1 MLIDFRL
8 TNYRSF
14 HEAQTF
20 SMVAAAGKEHENTHL
35 FASGVSVA
43 PRLLRSAIV
52 YGPNA
57 GGKTNLV
64 RAFQFMQSMVAQS
77 ATLVQEGQ
85 ALNVQ
90 PFLFNQDARS
100 QPTSFEV
107 NFIEDGED
115 GPVRYQYGF
124 SLTAER
130 IVAEWLY
137 AAPKGRNKPIF
148 QREFDSKT
156 GKYTWEWGASFL
168 GRKDVWRD
176 KTRANGLFL
185 STAVLLN
192 NEQLRPVFNWFQN
205 RLAIIPA
212 DALISLEHTLG
223 LCSTDSGKAEL
234 MSFFRSADISI
245 TDVALEKQAVKKTTF
260 TFDLATDPATRP
272 ILPSTTDDEMTKVH
286 FRHRSRDGQSE
297 IELGMEDE
305 SSGTQKLFALAGP
318 WLDVMRKRR
327 VLVVDELDRSLHPL
341 ICRHLIERF
350 NHDQTNPLNAQLIA
364 TTHDTSLL
372 DRHLLRRDQVWFI
385 EKDRQ
390 EASRLYSLDEFSPR
404 KEESLERG
412 YLHGRYGALPIVGN
426 LDF

>member
-14 HEAQTF
+14 SESQTL
-20 SMVAAAGKEHENTHL
+20 SMVASAGKEHEHTHL
-35 FASGVSVA
+35 FASGISVA
-43 PRLLRSAIV
+43 PHLLRSAIV

-85 ALNVQ
+85 SLNVQ
-90 PFLFNQDARS
+90 PFLFSLDGRS
-100 QPTSFEV
+100 QPTTFEA

-137 AAPKGRNKPIF
+137 AAPKGRNKPMF
-148 QREFDSKT
+148 QREFDPET

-205 RLAIIPA
+205 RLAIIRA
-212 DALISLEHTLG
+212 DDLINLEHTLG
-223 LCSTDSGKAEL
+223 LCATESGKAEL
-234 MSFFRSADISI
+234 MSFFKNADISI
-245 TDVALEKQAVKKTTF
+245 TDVALEKQPIKRTTF
-260 TFDLATDPATRP
+260 GFDPATGP
-272 ILPSTTDDEMTKVH
+272 LPPSTTDDEITKIH
-286 FRHRSRDGQSE
+286 FKHRSRDGQSE
-297 IELGMEDE
+297 IELSMDDE

-341 ICRHLIERF
+341 ICRHLIGRF
-350 NHDQTNPLNAQLIA
+350 NNNQTNPLNAQLIA

-372 DRHLLRRDQVWFI
+372 DRHLLRRDQVWFV

-390 EASRLYSLDEFSPR
+390 EASRMYSLDEFSPR

-426 LDF
+426 LNF

>member
-14 HEAQTF
+14 SESQTL
-20 SMVAAAGKEHENTHL
+20 SMVASAGKEHEDTHL
-35 FASGVSVA
+35 FASGISVA
-43 PRLLRSAIV
+43 PRLLRSTVI

-64 RAFQFMQSMVAQS
+64 RALQFMQSMVIQS

-85 ALNVQ
+85 TLNVQ
-90 PFLFNQDARS
+90 PFLFDLDGRS
-100 QPTSFEV
+100 QPTTFEV
-107 NFIEDGED
+107 NLIED

-137 AAPKGRNKPIF
+137 AAPKGRNKLMF
-148 QREFDSKT
+148 QREYDPDT

-168 GRKDVWRD
+168 GRKDAWRD

-212 DALISLEHTLG
+212 DVMIGLEHTLG
-223 LCSTDSGKAEL
+223 LCATDSGKAEL
-234 MSFFRSADISI
+234 LSFFKNADISI
-245 TDVALEKQAVKKTTF
+245 TDVALEKQAVKRMTF
-260 TFDLATDPATRP
+260 GFDPVTGPLP
-272 ILPSTTDDEMTKVH
+272 PSTTDEEITKIQ
-286 FRHRSRDGQSE
+286 FKHRSRDGKSE
-297 IELGMEDE
+297 IELGMDDE

-350 NHDQTNPLNAQLIA
+350 NHDKTNPLNAQLIA
-364 TTHDTSLL
+364 TTHDTNLL

-385 EKDRQ
+385 EKDQQ

-412 YLHGRYGALPIVGN
+412 YLQGRYGALPIVGSLN
-426 LDF
+426 F

>member
-14 HEAQTF
+14 SESQTL
-20 SMVAAAGKEHENTHL
+20 SMVASAGKEHEHTHL

-90 PFLFNQDARS
+90 PFLFNPGERS
-100 QPTSFEV
+100 QPTTFEV
-107 NFIEDGED
+107 NFIEDSED

-137 AAPKGRNKPIF
+137 AAPKGRNKPMF
-148 QREFDSKT
+148 QREFDTET

-205 RLAIIPA
+205 RLAIIRA
-212 DALISLEHTLG
+212 DDLINLEHTLG
-223 LCSTDSGKAEL
+223 LCATESGKAEL
-234 MSFFRSADISI
+234 MSFFKNADISI
-245 TDVALEKQAVKKTTF
+245 TDVALEKQPIKRTTF
-260 TFDLATDPATRP
+260 GFDPATGP
-272 ILPSTTDDEMTKVH
+272 LPPSTTDDEITKIH
-286 FRHRSRDGQSE
+286 FKHRSRDGQNE

-341 ICRHLIERF
+341 ICRYLIGRF
-350 NHDQTNPLNAQLIA
+350 NNDQTNPLNAQLIA

-372 DRHLLRRDQVWFI
+372 DRHLLRRDQVWFV
-385 EKDRQ
+385 EKNQQ
-390 EASRLYSLDEFSPR
+390 EASRMYSLDEFSPR

-426 LDF
+426 LNF

>member
-14 HEAQTF
+14 SESQTM
-20 SMVAAAGKEHENTHL
+20 SMVAAAGKEHEHTHL

-57 GGKTNLV
+57 AGKTNLV
-64 RAFQFMQSMVAQS
+64 RALQFMQSMVALS

-85 ALNVQ
+85 PLNVQ
-90 PFLFNQDARS
+90 PFLFNNDGRN

-124 SLTAER
+124 TLTTER
-130 IVAEWLY
+130 IHAEWLY
-137 AAPKGRNKPIF
+137 AAPRGRNKPIF
-148 QREFDSKT
+148 QRELDLET
-156 GKYTWEWGASFL
+156 GKYSWEWGSSFL

-176 KTRANGLFL
+176 KTRSNALFL

-223 LCSTDSGKAEL
+223 LCATDSGKAEL
-234 MSFFRSADISI
+234 MSFFRDADISI
-245 TDVALEKQAVKKTTF
+245 TDVALEKQSVMRTTF
-260 TFDLATDPATRP
+260 SFDPVTGPSP
-272 ILPSTTDDEMTKVH
+272 QSTTDDEITKVH
-286 FRHRSRDGQSE
+286 FRHRSRDGENE
-297 IELGMEDE
+297 IELGMDDE

-318 WLDVMRKRR
+318 WLDVMHKRR

-372 DRHLLRRDQVWFI
+372 DRHLLRRDQVWFV

-412 YLHGRYGALPIVGN
+412 YLQGRYGALPIVGN
-426 LDF
+426 LNF

>member
-8 TNYRSF
+8 ANYRSF
-14 HEAQTF
+14 SESQTL
-20 SMVAAAGKEHENTHL
+20 SMVASAGKEHERTHL

-43 PRLLRSAIV
+43 PRLLRSAII

-57 GGKTNLV
+57 GGKTNFV
-64 RAFQFMQSMVAQS
+64 RALQFMQSMVAQS

-85 ALNVQ
+85 PLNVQ
-90 PFLFNQDARS
+90 PFLFNLEERS

-107 NFIEDGED
+107 NFIEEGED

-124 SLTAER
+124 TLTAER
-130 IVAEWLY
+130 IHAEWLY

-148 QREFDSKT
+148 QREFDPAT

-168 GRKDVWRD
+168 GRKDAWRD
-176 KTRANGLFL
+176 KTRTNGLFL

-212 DALISLEHTLG
+212 DAMISLEHTLG
-223 LCSTDSGKAEL
+223 LCTSDSGKAEL
-234 MSFFRSADISI
+234 MSFFRNADISI
-245 TDVALEKQAVKKTTF
+245 TDVALEKQAIKKTTF
-260 TFDLATDPATRP
+260 SFDPVTGP
-272 ILPSTTDDEMTKVH
+272 LPQITTDDEITKIH
-286 FRHRSRDGQSE
+286 FKHRSRDGQNE

-318 WLDVMRKRR
+318 WLDVMRKRL

-372 DRHLLRRDQVWFI
+372 DRHLLRRDQVWFV

-390 EASRLYSLDEFSPR
+390 EASRLYSLEEFSPR

-426 LDF
+426 LNF

>member
-14 HEAQTF
+14 SESQTL
-20 SMVAAAGKEHENTHL
+20 SMVASSGKEHEDTHL

-90 PFLFNQDARS
+90 PFLFNQDGRI
-100 QPTSFEV
+100 QPASFEV

-130 IVAEWLY
+130 IAAEWLY
-137 AAPKGRNKPIF
+137 AAPKGRNKLMF
-148 QREFDSKT
+148 QREFDPKT

-168 GRKDVWRD
+168 GGRKEKAWRD
-176 KTRANGLFL
+176 KTRSNGLFL

-205 RLAIIPA
+205 RLVIIPA
-212 DALISLEHTLG
+212 DVLISLEHTLG
-223 LCSTDSGKAEL
+223 LCTTDSGKAEL
-234 MSFFRSADISI
+234 MSFFKNADISI

-260 TFDLATDPATRP
+260 GFDPVTGPLP
-272 ILPSTTDDEMTKVH
+272 PSTTDDEITKIH
-286 FRHRSRDGQSE
+286 FKHRSRDGQNE

-385 EKDRQ
+385 EKDLQ

-426 LDF
+426 LNF